1 MKFESKQA
9 YVASFKVRIATVSGR
24 STAAREI
31 EEDIQKFIAL
41 IPKVDASIAKRND
54 SFAADLREEKAL
66 DDRKSYVLSSLF
78 GILRPSVVKRV
89 KIIDAELDVLAA
101 RRSRLLG
108 NELKL
113 DECRALLN
121 DLLDATK
128 TVIEQIRH
136 QQQLHE
142 WNLDSQK
149 KKRVAERQAR
159 ENSWLHTRNG

>member
-1 MKFESKQA
+1 M
-9 YVASFKVRIATVSGR
+9 SGR
-24 STAAREI
+24 SMVEREI

-41 IPKVDASIAKRND
+41 IPKVDASIAKRNMT
-54 SFAADLREEKAL
+54 AARLISEKKRLL
-66 DDRKSYVLSSLF
+66 DDRKSYVLSSLI
-78 GILRPSVVKRV
+78 GILKPSVVKRV
-89 KIIDAELDVLAA
+89 KVIDAELDVLAA

-128 TVIEQIRH
+128 TFIEQIRH

-142 WNLDSQK
+142 KETSCG
-149 KKRVAERQAR
+149 QAWTR
-159 ENSWLHTRNG
+159 KTVGSLH